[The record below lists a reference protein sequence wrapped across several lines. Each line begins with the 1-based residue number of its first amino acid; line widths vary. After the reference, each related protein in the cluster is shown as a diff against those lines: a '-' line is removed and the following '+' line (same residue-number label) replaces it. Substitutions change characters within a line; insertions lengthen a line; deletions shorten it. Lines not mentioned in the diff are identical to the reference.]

1 MHCFVTFVLLVYYP
15 HLESVVFTFFIV
27 WDLRAFLF
35 LKVSICMDILDLT
48 TASTSDEDI
57 NVFNPK
63 YWGDVSLLFS
73 VKGRKLKN

>member
-1 MHCFVTFVLLVYYP
+1 
-15 HLESVVFTFFIV
+15 
-27 WDLRAFLF
+27 
-35 LKVSICMDILDLT
+35 MDILDLT